1 MKTKCNFKELVVL
14 VALLFS
20 ALFSNMKAQNG
31 VCGDNLTWSF
41 NSETGELTITGTGEM
56 YDYDYFTAPWYPY
69 EANIEKLNIG
79 NGITYIGKYSFN
91 GLMNI
96 QEVTI
101 PNTVEI
107 IGNDSFDN
115 CGSLRIVNIPP
126 SVKKIENAAFGS
138 YAYKHLDEVNIQDLE
153 AWLIINFV
161 SSSSNPA
168 GISKSFKLNGE
179 ELTTIVIP
187 EHITELKAFVF
198 YNCSNIENFTTNG
211 QVNGI
216 HDSSLIGTKWYN
228 NQSDGVI
235 YFDKVL
241 YDYKGEMPVST
252 QIVVKDGIETIAKE
266 TFKNEEVLEAIT
278 LPNTLKTIEQ
288 SAFMSCSGL
297 KMIEFPESLQHIASL
312 AFCGCTSLEG
322 INIPSSI
329 EIIEESAFAECS
341 NLQNIIVN
349 EGNNYYDSRNNC
361 NAIVETLTNKL
372 IRGCLNTII
381 PENVEVLGES
391 AFSKCIGL
399 KTIKIPNSVKK
410 FEDKVFAKCVDL
422 ESIEL
427 SESLEDMGMHT
438 FSHCSN
444 LKKCVIPN
452 RITAIGGGMFNY
464 CTSLEK
470 VFLPNTIKKVGDFS
484 FTQCSSLKSID
495 FPSEL
500 DSIGMYAFSSCT
512 ALEKIVIPNS
522 VTFIGELAFNCK
534 GLKEVTLGKHVIN
547 IGDRAFIGCD
557 SLLVINAHMENPK
570 PINQNTFKNYEGVVL
585 NVPIGTKDK
594 YQYTSYWSKFTKIC
608 ESFGD
613 AGVVETGRD
622 GLIFIVYKNQG
633 VAAVKSGYAL
643 TESLIIPD
651 EIELDGSLYKVT
663 GIHMQAFSH
672 DNSILSLALGKNV
685 KSIGESAF
693 SGCKKLSKITFND
706 ELKYIGGSS
715 FNSTAISE
723 LNLPDSVEYIGGGA
737 FLYCSNLADIN
748 LNKNIKS
755 IGERVFNNTLW
766 YKNQADGLIYKD
778 DILFEHKGD
787 CNIYE
792 SLEVKDG
799 TRIVA
804 GKALR
809 NVYCTRVVLPNSLEY
824 ICRGAF
830 YNCSSLETI
839 NIPDNVE
846 MIDTVAFKGCRFLN
860 SKIKITKAHVMAS
873 AFYECE
879 NLTEVEFG
887 EEVKFLG
894 INAFYGCRQMKAIMC
909 YAWNPPICGENTF
922 GEINKETCKLYVPDG
937 TLELYRNADVWKD
950 FVNILE
956 ISSLGV
962 EDLVE
967 DDTPIE
973 YYDLNGIKVNNP
985 SNGVFIMKQ
994 GTKEN
999 KVIVK

>member
-56 YDYDYFTAPWYPY
+56 ENYSDSNSQPWIDIAKDVKRVVVADGVLSLGRNAFNNFINLESIKFSNTIKEIGQTAFS
-69 EANIEKLNIG
+69 NCTKL
-79 NGITYIGKYSFN
+79 
-91 GLMNI
+91 
-96 QEVTI
+96 QEVDL
-101 PNTVEI
+101 PQ
-107 IGNDSFDN
+107 
-115 CGSLRIVNIPP
+115 SLN
-126 SVKKIENAAFGS
+126 K
-138 YAYKHLDEVNIQDLE
+138 LDLY
-153 AWLIINFV
+153 
-161 SSSSNPA
+161 
-168 GISKSFKLNGE
+168 
-179 ELTTIVIP
+179 
-187 EHITELKAFVF
+187 VF
-198 YNCSNIENFTTNG
+198 
-211 QVNGI
+211 
-216 HDSSLIGTKWYN
+216 
-228 NQSDGVI
+228 
-235 YFDKVL
+235 
-241 YDYKGEMPVST
+241 
-252 QIVVKDGIETIAKE
+252 
-266 TFKNEEVLEAIT
+266 NE
-278 LPNTLKTIEQ
+278 
-288 SAFMSCSGL
+288 
-297 KMIEFPESLQHIASL
+297 
-312 AFCGCTSLEG
+312 CTSLK
-322 INIPSSI
+322 
-329 EIIEESAFAECS
+329 EC
-341 NLQNIIVN
+341 I
-349 EGNNYYDSRNNC
+349 
-361 NAIVETLTNKL
+361 
-372 IRGCLNTII
+372 
-381 PENVEVLGES
+381 
-391 AFSKCIGL
+391 
-399 KTIKIPNSVKK
+399 IPNSVTQIKAGA
-410 FEDKVFAKCVDL
+410 FY
-422 ESIEL
+422 
-427 SESLEDMGMHT
+427 
-438 FSHCSN
+438 
-444 LKKCVIPN
+444 
-452 RITAIGGGMFNY
+452 Y

-470 VFLPNTIKKVGDFS
+470 VQLPVGINKIESWMFANC
-484 FTQCSSLKSID
+484 TSLKSIEM
-495 FPSEL
+495 PNQI
-500 DSIGMYAFSSCT
+500 DSIGTYAFNACT
-512 ALEKIVIPNS
+512 SLTNVIIPNS
-522 VTFIGELAFNCK
+522 VTVVEEYAFNFCK
-534 GLKEVTLGKHVIN
+534 GLKEVTIGKRVVD
-547 IGDRAFIGCD
+547 IGDGVFRECD
-557 SLLVINAHMENPK
+557 SLVVVNSHMENPK

-594 YQYTSYWSKFTKIC
+594 YKYTSYWSKFTKIC

-613 AGVVETGRD
+613 AGVVETGCD

-633 VAAVKSGYAL
+633 VAAVKSSYAL

-663 GIHMQAFSH
+663 GIHMQAFSN

-830 YNCSSLETI
+830 YKCSSLETI

-846 MIDTVAFKGCRFLN
+846 MIDTVAFKECRFLN

-973 YYDLNGIKVNNP
+973 YYELNGIKVNNP

-994 GTKEN
+994 GTKAN

>member
-31 VCGDNLTWSF
+31 VCGDNLTWNF

-56 YDYDYFTAPWYPY
+56 ENYSDSNSQPWIDIAKDVKRVVVADGVLSLGRNAFNNFINLESIKFSNTIKEIGQTAFS
-69 EANIEKLNIG
+69 NCTKL
-79 NGITYIGKYSFN
+79 
-91 GLMNI
+91 
-96 QEVTI
+96 QEVDL
-101 PNTVEI
+101 PQ
-107 IGNDSFDN
+107 
-115 CGSLRIVNIPP
+115 SLN
-126 SVKKIENAAFGS
+126 K
-138 YAYKHLDEVNIQDLE
+138 LDLY
-153 AWLIINFV
+153 
-161 SSSSNPA
+161 
-168 GISKSFKLNGE
+168 
-179 ELTTIVIP
+179 
-187 EHITELKAFVF
+187 VF
-198 YNCSNIENFTTNG
+198 
-211 QVNGI
+211 
-216 HDSSLIGTKWYN
+216 
-228 NQSDGVI
+228 
-235 YFDKVL
+235 
-241 YDYKGEMPVST
+241 
-252 QIVVKDGIETIAKE
+252 
-266 TFKNEEVLEAIT
+266 NE
-278 LPNTLKTIEQ
+278 
-288 SAFMSCSGL
+288 
-297 KMIEFPESLQHIASL
+297 
-312 AFCGCTSLEG
+312 CTSLK
-322 INIPSSI
+322 
-329 EIIEESAFAECS
+329 EC
-341 NLQNIIVN
+341 I
-349 EGNNYYDSRNNC
+349 
-361 NAIVETLTNKL
+361 
-372 IRGCLNTII
+372 
-381 PENVEVLGES
+381 
-391 AFSKCIGL
+391 
-399 KTIKIPNSVKK
+399 IPNSVTQIKAGA
-410 FEDKVFAKCVDL
+410 FY
-422 ESIEL
+422 
-427 SESLEDMGMHT
+427 
-438 FSHCSN
+438 
-444 LKKCVIPN
+444 
-452 RITAIGGGMFNY
+452 Y

-470 VFLPNTIKKVGDFS
+470 VQLPVGINKIESWMFANC
-484 FTQCSSLKSID
+484 TSLKSIEM
-495 FPSEL
+495 PNQI
-500 DSIGMYAFSSCT
+500 DSIGTYAFNACT
-512 ALEKIVIPNS
+512 SLTNVIIPNY
-522 VTFIGELAFNCK
+522 VTVVEEYAFNFCK
-534 GLKEVTLGKHVIN
+534 GLKEVTIGKRVVD
-547 IGDRAFIGCD
+547 IGDGVFRECD
-557 SLLVINAHMENPK
+557 SLVVVNSHMENPK

-594 YQYTSYWSKFTKIC
+594 YKYTSYWSKFTKIC

-613 AGVVETGRD
+613 AGVVETGCD

-633 VAAVKSGYAL
+633 VAAVKSSYAL

-663 GIHMQAFSH
+663 GIHMQAFSN

-830 YNCSSLETI
+830 YKCSSLETI

-846 MIDTVAFKGCRFLN
+846 MIDTAAFWECRFLN

-973 YYDLNGIKVNNP
+973 YYELNGIKVNNP

-994 GTKEN
+994 GTKAN

>member
-20 ALFSNMKAQNG
+20 SLFSNMKAQNG

-56 YDYDYFTAPWYPY
+56 ENYSDSNSQPWIDIAKDVKRVVVADGVLSLGRNAFNNFINLESIKFSNTIKEIGQTAFS
-69 EANIEKLNIG
+69 NCTKL
-79 NGITYIGKYSFN
+79 
-91 GLMNI
+91 
-96 QEVTI
+96 QEVDL
-101 PNTVEI
+101 PQ
-107 IGNDSFDN
+107 
-115 CGSLRIVNIPP
+115 SLN
-126 SVKKIENAAFGS
+126 K
-138 YAYKHLDEVNIQDLE
+138 LDLY
-153 AWLIINFV
+153 
-161 SSSSNPA
+161 
-168 GISKSFKLNGE
+168 
-179 ELTTIVIP
+179 
-187 EHITELKAFVF
+187 VF
-198 YNCSNIENFTTNG
+198 
-211 QVNGI
+211 
-216 HDSSLIGTKWYN
+216 
-228 NQSDGVI
+228 
-235 YFDKVL
+235 
-241 YDYKGEMPVST
+241 
-252 QIVVKDGIETIAKE
+252 
-266 TFKNEEVLEAIT
+266 NE
-278 LPNTLKTIEQ
+278 
-288 SAFMSCSGL
+288 
-297 KMIEFPESLQHIASL
+297 
-312 AFCGCTSLEG
+312 CTSLK
-322 INIPSSI
+322 
-329 EIIEESAFAECS
+329 EC
-341 NLQNIIVN
+341 I
-349 EGNNYYDSRNNC
+349 
-361 NAIVETLTNKL
+361 
-372 IRGCLNTII
+372 
-381 PENVEVLGES
+381 
-391 AFSKCIGL
+391 
-399 KTIKIPNSVKK
+399 IPNSVTQIKAGA
-410 FEDKVFAKCVDL
+410 FY
-422 ESIEL
+422 
-427 SESLEDMGMHT
+427 
-438 FSHCSN
+438 
-444 LKKCVIPN
+444 
-452 RITAIGGGMFNY
+452 Y

-470 VFLPNTIKKVGDFS
+470 VQLPVGINKIESWMFANC
-484 FTQCSSLKSID
+484 TSLKSIEM
-495 FPSEL
+495 PNQI
-500 DSIGMYAFSSCT
+500 DSIGTYAFNACT
-512 ALEKIVIPNS
+512 SLTNVIIPNS
-522 VTFIGELAFNCK
+522 VTVVEEYAFNFCK
-534 GLKEVTLGKHVIN
+534 GLKEVTIGKRVVD
-547 IGDRAFIGCD
+547 IGDGVFRECD
-557 SLLVINAHMENPK
+557 SLVVVNSHMENPK

-594 YQYTSYWSKFTKIC
+594 YKYTSYWSKFTKIC

-613 AGVVETGRD
+613 AGVVETGCD

-633 VAAVKSGYAL
+633 VAAVKSSYAL

-663 GIHMQAFSH
+663 GIHMQAFLNN
-672 DNSILSLALGKNV
+672 NSLSSLTLGKNV
-685 KSIGESAF
+685 KSIGDSAF

-706 ELKYIGGSS
+706 ELQYIGESS
-715 FNSTAISE
+715 FTSTAISE

-846 MIDTVAFKGCRFLN
+846 MIDTVAFKECRFLN

-962 EDLVE
+962 EALVE

-994 GTKEN
+994 GTKAN

>member
-31 VCGDNLTWSF
+31 VCGDNLTWNF

-56 YDYDYFTAPWYPY
+56 ENYSDSNSQPWIDIAKDVKRVVVADGVLSLGRNAFNNFINLESIKFSNTIKEIGQTAFS
-69 EANIEKLNIG
+69 NCTKL
-79 NGITYIGKYSFN
+79 
-91 GLMNI
+91 
-96 QEVTI
+96 QEVDL
-101 PNTVEI
+101 PQ
-107 IGNDSFDN
+107 
-115 CGSLRIVNIPP
+115 SLN
-126 SVKKIENAAFGS
+126 K
-138 YAYKHLDEVNIQDLE
+138 LDLY
-153 AWLIINFV
+153 
-161 SSSSNPA
+161 
-168 GISKSFKLNGE
+168 
-179 ELTTIVIP
+179 
-187 EHITELKAFVF
+187 VF
-198 YNCSNIENFTTNG
+198 
-211 QVNGI
+211 
-216 HDSSLIGTKWYN
+216 
-228 NQSDGVI
+228 
-235 YFDKVL
+235 
-241 YDYKGEMPVST
+241 
-252 QIVVKDGIETIAKE
+252 
-266 TFKNEEVLEAIT
+266 NE
-278 LPNTLKTIEQ
+278 
-288 SAFMSCSGL
+288 
-297 KMIEFPESLQHIASL
+297 
-312 AFCGCTSLEG
+312 CTSLK
-322 INIPSSI
+322 
-329 EIIEESAFAECS
+329 EC
-341 NLQNIIVN
+341 I
-349 EGNNYYDSRNNC
+349 
-361 NAIVETLTNKL
+361 
-372 IRGCLNTII
+372 
-381 PENVEVLGES
+381 
-391 AFSKCIGL
+391 
-399 KTIKIPNSVKK
+399 IPNSVTQIKAGA
-410 FEDKVFAKCVDL
+410 FY
-422 ESIEL
+422 
-427 SESLEDMGMHT
+427 
-438 FSHCSN
+438 
-444 LKKCVIPN
+444 
-452 RITAIGGGMFNY
+452 Y

-470 VFLPNTIKKVGDFS
+470 VQLPVGINKIESWMFANC
-484 FTQCSSLKSID
+484 TSLKSIEM
-495 FPSEL
+495 PNQI
-500 DSIGMYAFSSCT
+500 DSIGTYAFNACT
-512 ALEKIVIPNS
+512 SLTNVIIPNS
-522 VTFIGELAFNCK
+522 VTVVEEYAFNFCK
-534 GLKEVTLGKHVIN
+534 GLKEVTIGKRVVD
-547 IGDRAFIGCD
+547 IGDGVFRECD
-557 SLLVINAHMENPK
+557 SLVVVNSHMENPK

-613 AGVVETGRD
+613 AGVVETGCD

-633 VAAVKSGYAL
+633 VAAVKSSYAL

-663 GIHMQAFSH
+663 GIHMQAFSN

-830 YNCSSLETI
+830 YKCSSLETI

-846 MIDTVAFKGCRFLN
+846 MIDTAAFWECRFLN

-994 GTKEN
+994 GTKAN

>member
-31 VCGDNLTWSF
+31 VCGDNLTWNF

-56 YDYDYFTAPWYPY
+56 ENYSDSNSQPWIDIAKDVKRVVVADGVLSLGRNAFNNFINLESIKFSNTIKEIGQTAFS
-69 EANIEKLNIG
+69 NCTKL
-79 NGITYIGKYSFN
+79 
-91 GLMNI
+91 
-96 QEVTI
+96 QEVDL
-101 PNTVEI
+101 PQ
-107 IGNDSFDN
+107 
-115 CGSLRIVNIPP
+115 SLN
-126 SVKKIENAAFGS
+126 K
-138 YAYKHLDEVNIQDLE
+138 LDLY
-153 AWLIINFV
+153 
-161 SSSSNPA
+161 
-168 GISKSFKLNGE
+168 
-179 ELTTIVIP
+179 
-187 EHITELKAFVF
+187 VF
-198 YNCSNIENFTTNG
+198 
-211 QVNGI
+211 
-216 HDSSLIGTKWYN
+216 
-228 NQSDGVI
+228 
-235 YFDKVL
+235 
-241 YDYKGEMPVST
+241 
-252 QIVVKDGIETIAKE
+252 
-266 TFKNEEVLEAIT
+266 NE
-278 LPNTLKTIEQ
+278 
-288 SAFMSCSGL
+288 
-297 KMIEFPESLQHIASL
+297 
-312 AFCGCTSLEG
+312 CTSLK
-322 INIPSSI
+322 
-329 EIIEESAFAECS
+329 EC
-341 NLQNIIVN
+341 I
-349 EGNNYYDSRNNC
+349 
-361 NAIVETLTNKL
+361 
-372 IRGCLNTII
+372 
-381 PENVEVLGES
+381 
-391 AFSKCIGL
+391 
-399 KTIKIPNSVKK
+399 IPNSVTQIKAGA
-410 FEDKVFAKCVDL
+410 FY
-422 ESIEL
+422 
-427 SESLEDMGMHT
+427 
-438 FSHCSN
+438 
-444 LKKCVIPN
+444 
-452 RITAIGGGMFNY
+452 Y

-470 VFLPNTIKKVGDFS
+470 VQLPVGINKIESWMFANC
-484 FTQCSSLKSID
+484 TSLKSIEM
-495 FPSEL
+495 PNQI
-500 DSIGMYAFSSCT
+500 DSIGTYAFNACT
-512 ALEKIVIPNS
+512 SLTNVIIPNS
-522 VTFIGELAFNCK
+522 VTVVEEYAFNFCK
-534 GLKEVTLGKHVIN
+534 GLKEVTIGKRVVD
-547 IGDRAFIGCD
+547 IGDGVFRECD
-557 SLLVINAHMENPK
+557 SLVVVNSHMENPK

-594 YQYTSYWSKFTKIC
+594 YKYTSYWSKFTKIC

-613 AGVVETGRD
+613 AGVVETGCD

-633 VAAVKSGYAL
+633 VAAVKSSYAL

-663 GIHMQAFSH
+663 GIHMQAFSN

-830 YNCSSLETI
+830 YKCSSLETI

-846 MIDTVAFKGCRFLN
+846 MIDTVAFKECRFLN

-962 EDLVE
+962 EALVE

-973 YYDLNGIKVNNP
+973 YYELNGIKVNNP

-994 GTKEN
+994 GTKAN

>member
-31 VCGDNLTWSF
+31 VCGDNLTWNF

-56 YDYDYFTAPWYPY
+56 ENYSDSNSQPWIDIAKDVKRVVVADGVLSLGRNAFNNFINLESIKFSNTIKEIGQTAFS
-69 EANIEKLNIG
+69 NCTKL
-79 NGITYIGKYSFN
+79 
-91 GLMNI
+91 
-96 QEVTI
+96 QEVDL
-101 PNTVEI
+101 PQ
-107 IGNDSFDN
+107 
-115 CGSLRIVNIPP
+115 SLN
-126 SVKKIENAAFGS
+126 K
-138 YAYKHLDEVNIQDLE
+138 LDLY
-153 AWLIINFV
+153 
-161 SSSSNPA
+161 
-168 GISKSFKLNGE
+168 
-179 ELTTIVIP
+179 
-187 EHITELKAFVF
+187 VF
-198 YNCSNIENFTTNG
+198 
-211 QVNGI
+211 
-216 HDSSLIGTKWYN
+216 
-228 NQSDGVI
+228 
-235 YFDKVL
+235 
-241 YDYKGEMPVST
+241 
-252 QIVVKDGIETIAKE
+252 
-266 TFKNEEVLEAIT
+266 NE
-278 LPNTLKTIEQ
+278 
-288 SAFMSCSGL
+288 
-297 KMIEFPESLQHIASL
+297 
-312 AFCGCTSLEG
+312 CTSLK
-322 INIPSSI
+322 
-329 EIIEESAFAECS
+329 EC
-341 NLQNIIVN
+341 I
-349 EGNNYYDSRNNC
+349 
-361 NAIVETLTNKL
+361 
-372 IRGCLNTII
+372 
-381 PENVEVLGES
+381 
-391 AFSKCIGL
+391 
-399 KTIKIPNSVKK
+399 IPNSVTQIKAGA
-410 FEDKVFAKCVDL
+410 FY
-422 ESIEL
+422 
-427 SESLEDMGMHT
+427 
-438 FSHCSN
+438 
-444 LKKCVIPN
+444 
-452 RITAIGGGMFNY
+452 Y

-470 VFLPNTIKKVGDFS
+470 VQLPVGINKIESWMFANC
-484 FTQCSSLKSID
+484 TSLKSIEM
-495 FPSEL
+495 PNQI
-500 DSIGMYAFSSCT
+500 DSIGTYAFNACT
-512 ALEKIVIPNS
+512 SLTNVIIPNS
-522 VTFIGELAFNCK
+522 VTVVEEYAFNFCK
-534 GLKEVTLGKHVIN
+534 GLKEVTIGKRVVD
-547 IGDRAFIGCD
+547 IGDGVFRECD
-557 SLLVINAHMENPK
+557 SLVVVNSHMENPK

-594 YQYTSYWSKFTKIC
+594 YKYTSYWSKFTKIC

-613 AGVVETGRD
+613 AGVVETGCD

-633 VAAVKSGYAL
+633 VAAVKSSYAL

-663 GIHMQAFSH
+663 GIHMQAFSN

-830 YNCSSLETI
+830 YKCSSLETI

-846 MIDTVAFKGCRFLN
+846 MIDTVAFKECRFLN

-994 GTKEN
+994 GTKAN

>member
-31 VCGDNLTWSF
+31 VCGDNLTWNF

-56 YDYDYFTAPWYPY
+56 ENYSDSNSQPWIDIAKDVKRVVVADGVLSLGRNAFNNFINLESIKFSNTIKEIGQTAFS
-69 EANIEKLNIG
+69 NCTKL
-79 NGITYIGKYSFN
+79 
-91 GLMNI
+91 
-96 QEVTI
+96 QEVDL
-101 PNTVEI
+101 PQ
-107 IGNDSFDN
+107 
-115 CGSLRIVNIPP
+115 SLN
-126 SVKKIENAAFGS
+126 K
-138 YAYKHLDEVNIQDLE
+138 LDLY
-153 AWLIINFV
+153 
-161 SSSSNPA
+161 
-168 GISKSFKLNGE
+168 
-179 ELTTIVIP
+179 
-187 EHITELKAFVF
+187 VF
-198 YNCSNIENFTTNG
+198 
-211 QVNGI
+211 
-216 HDSSLIGTKWYN
+216 
-228 NQSDGVI
+228 
-235 YFDKVL
+235 
-241 YDYKGEMPVST
+241 
-252 QIVVKDGIETIAKE
+252 
-266 TFKNEEVLEAIT
+266 NE
-278 LPNTLKTIEQ
+278 
-288 SAFMSCSGL
+288 
-297 KMIEFPESLQHIASL
+297 
-312 AFCGCTSLEG
+312 CTSLK
-322 INIPSSI
+322 
-329 EIIEESAFAECS
+329 EC
-341 NLQNIIVN
+341 I
-349 EGNNYYDSRNNC
+349 
-361 NAIVETLTNKL
+361 
-372 IRGCLNTII
+372 
-381 PENVEVLGES
+381 
-391 AFSKCIGL
+391 
-399 KTIKIPNSVKK
+399 IPNSVTQIKAGA
-410 FEDKVFAKCVDL
+410 FY
-422 ESIEL
+422 
-427 SESLEDMGMHT
+427 
-438 FSHCSN
+438 
-444 LKKCVIPN
+444 
-452 RITAIGGGMFNY
+452 Y

-470 VFLPNTIKKVGDFS
+470 VQLPVGINKIESWMFANC
-484 FTQCSSLKSID
+484 TSLKSIEM
-495 FPSEL
+495 PNQI
-500 DSIGMYAFSSCT
+500 DSIGTYAFNACT
-512 ALEKIVIPNS
+512 SLTNVIIPNS
-522 VTFIGELAFNCK
+522 VTVVEEYAFNFCK
-534 GLKEVTLGKHVIN
+534 GLKEVTIGKRVVD
-547 IGDRAFIGCD
+547 IGDGVFRECD
-557 SLLVINAHMENPK
+557 SLVVVNSHMENPK

-594 YQYTSYWSKFTKIC
+594 YKYTSYWSKFTKIC

-613 AGVVETGRD
+613 AGVVETGCD

-633 VAAVKSGYAL
+633 VAAVKSSYAL

-663 GIHMQAFSH
+663 GIHMQAFSN

-830 YNCSSLETI
+830 YKCSSLETI

-846 MIDTVAFKGCRFLN
+846 MIDTVAFKECRFLN

-962 EDLVE
+962 EALVE

-994 GTKEN
+994 GTKAN

>member
-1 MKTKCNFKELVVL
+1 MKTKCNFKELIVL

-20 ALFSNMKAQNG
+20 ALFSSMKAQNG

-56 YDYDYFTAPWYPY
+56 ENYSDSNSQPWIDIAKDVKRVVVADGVLSLGRNAFNNFINLESIKFSNTIKEIGQTAFS
-69 EANIEKLNIG
+69 NCTKL
-79 NGITYIGKYSFN
+79 
-91 GLMNI
+91 
-96 QEVTI
+96 QEVDL
-101 PNTVEI
+101 PQ
-107 IGNDSFDN
+107 
-115 CGSLRIVNIPP
+115 SLN
-126 SVKKIENAAFGS
+126 K
-138 YAYKHLDEVNIQDLE
+138 LDLY
-153 AWLIINFV
+153 
-161 SSSSNPA
+161 
-168 GISKSFKLNGE
+168 
-179 ELTTIVIP
+179 
-187 EHITELKAFVF
+187 VF
-198 YNCSNIENFTTNG
+198 
-211 QVNGI
+211 
-216 HDSSLIGTKWYN
+216 
-228 NQSDGVI
+228 
-235 YFDKVL
+235 
-241 YDYKGEMPVST
+241 
-252 QIVVKDGIETIAKE
+252 
-266 TFKNEEVLEAIT
+266 NE
-278 LPNTLKTIEQ
+278 
-288 SAFMSCSGL
+288 
-297 KMIEFPESLQHIASL
+297 
-312 AFCGCTSLEG
+312 CTSLK
-322 INIPSSI
+322 
-329 EIIEESAFAECS
+329 EC
-341 NLQNIIVN
+341 I
-349 EGNNYYDSRNNC
+349 
-361 NAIVETLTNKL
+361 
-372 IRGCLNTII
+372 
-381 PENVEVLGES
+381 
-391 AFSKCIGL
+391 
-399 KTIKIPNSVKK
+399 IPNSVTQIKAGA
-410 FEDKVFAKCVDL
+410 FY
-422 ESIEL
+422 
-427 SESLEDMGMHT
+427 
-438 FSHCSN
+438 
-444 LKKCVIPN
+444 
-452 RITAIGGGMFNY
+452 Y

-470 VFLPNTIKKVGDFS
+470 VQLPVGINKIESWMFANC
-484 FTQCSSLKSID
+484 TSLKSIEM
-495 FPSEL
+495 PNQI
-500 DSIGMYAFSSCT
+500 DSIGTYAFNACT
-512 ALEKIVIPNS
+512 SLTNVIIPNS
-522 VTFIGELAFNCK
+522 VTVVEEYAFNFCK
-534 GLKEVTLGKHVIN
+534 GLKEVTIGKRVVD
-547 IGDRAFIGCD
+547 IGDGVFRECD
-557 SLLVINAHMENPK
+557 SLVVVNSHMENPK

-594 YQYTSYWSKFTKIC
+594 YKYTSYWSKFTKIC

-613 AGVVETGRD
+613 AGVVETGCD

-633 VAAVKSGYAL
+633 VAAVKSSYAL

-663 GIHMQAFSH
+663 GIHMQAFSN

-830 YNCSSLETI
+830 YKCSSLETI

-846 MIDTVAFKGCRFLN
+846 MIDTVAFKECRFLN

-994 GTKEN
+994 GTKAN

>member
-31 VCGDNLTWSF
+31 VCGDNLTWNF

-56 YDYDYFTAPWYPY
+56 ENYSDSNSQPWIDIAKDVKRVVVADGVLSLGRNAFNNFINLESIKFSNTIKEIGQTAFS
-69 EANIEKLNIG
+69 NCTKL
-79 NGITYIGKYSFN
+79 
-91 GLMNI
+91 
-96 QEVTI
+96 QEVDL
-101 PNTVEI
+101 PQ
-107 IGNDSFDN
+107 
-115 CGSLRIVNIPP
+115 SLN
-126 SVKKIENAAFGS
+126 K
-138 YAYKHLDEVNIQDLE
+138 LDLY
-153 AWLIINFV
+153 
-161 SSSSNPA
+161 
-168 GISKSFKLNGE
+168 
-179 ELTTIVIP
+179 
-187 EHITELKAFVF
+187 VF
-198 YNCSNIENFTTNG
+198 
-211 QVNGI
+211 
-216 HDSSLIGTKWYN
+216 
-228 NQSDGVI
+228 
-235 YFDKVL
+235 
-241 YDYKGEMPVST
+241 
-252 QIVVKDGIETIAKE
+252 
-266 TFKNEEVLEAIT
+266 NE
-278 LPNTLKTIEQ
+278 
-288 SAFMSCSGL
+288 
-297 KMIEFPESLQHIASL
+297 
-312 AFCGCTSLEG
+312 CTSLK
-322 INIPSSI
+322 
-329 EIIEESAFAECS
+329 EC
-341 NLQNIIVN
+341 I
-349 EGNNYYDSRNNC
+349 
-361 NAIVETLTNKL
+361 
-372 IRGCLNTII
+372 
-381 PENVEVLGES
+381 
-391 AFSKCIGL
+391 
-399 KTIKIPNSVKK
+399 IPNSVTQIKAGA
-410 FEDKVFAKCVDL
+410 FY
-422 ESIEL
+422 
-427 SESLEDMGMHT
+427 
-438 FSHCSN
+438 
-444 LKKCVIPN
+444 
-452 RITAIGGGMFNY
+452 Y

-470 VFLPNTIKKVGDFS
+470 VQLPVGINKIESWMFANC
-484 FTQCSSLKSID
+484 TSLKSIEM
-495 FPSEL
+495 PNQI
-500 DSIGMYAFSSCT
+500 DSIGTYAFNACT
-512 ALEKIVIPNS
+512 SLTNVIIPNS
-522 VTFIGELAFNCK
+522 VTVVEEYAFNICK
-534 GLKEVTLGKHVIN
+534 GLKEVTIGKRVVD
-547 IGDRAFIGCD
+547 IGDGVFRECD
-557 SLLVINAHMENPK
+557 SLVVVNSHMENPK

-594 YQYTSYWSKFTKIC
+594 YKYTSYWSKFTKIC

-613 AGVVETGRD
+613 AGVVETGCD

-633 VAAVKSGYAL
+633 VAAVKSSYAL

-663 GIHMQAFSH
+663 GIHMQAFSN

-830 YNCSSLETI
+830 YKCSSLETI

-846 MIDTVAFKGCRFLN
+846 MIDTVAFKECRFLN

-962 EDLVE
+962 EALVE

-994 GTKEN
+994 GTKAN

>member
-56 YDYDYFTAPWYPY
+56 ENYSDSNSQPWIDIAKDVKRVVVADGVLSLGRNAFNNFINLESIKFSNTIKEIGQTAFS
-69 EANIEKLNIG
+69 NCTKL
-79 NGITYIGKYSFN
+79 
-91 GLMNI
+91 
-96 QEVTI
+96 QEVDL
-101 PNTVEI
+101 PQ
-107 IGNDSFDN
+107 
-115 CGSLRIVNIPP
+115 SLN
-126 SVKKIENAAFGS
+126 K
-138 YAYKHLDEVNIQDLE
+138 LDLY
-153 AWLIINFV
+153 
-161 SSSSNPA
+161 
-168 GISKSFKLNGE
+168 
-179 ELTTIVIP
+179 
-187 EHITELKAFVF
+187 VF
-198 YNCSNIENFTTNG
+198 
-211 QVNGI
+211 
-216 HDSSLIGTKWYN
+216 
-228 NQSDGVI
+228 
-235 YFDKVL
+235 
-241 YDYKGEMPVST
+241 
-252 QIVVKDGIETIAKE
+252 
-266 TFKNEEVLEAIT
+266 NE
-278 LPNTLKTIEQ
+278 
-288 SAFMSCSGL
+288 
-297 KMIEFPESLQHIASL
+297 
-312 AFCGCTSLEG
+312 CTSLK
-322 INIPSSI
+322 
-329 EIIEESAFAECS
+329 EC
-341 NLQNIIVN
+341 I
-349 EGNNYYDSRNNC
+349 
-361 NAIVETLTNKL
+361 
-372 IRGCLNTII
+372 
-381 PENVEVLGES
+381 
-391 AFSKCIGL
+391 
-399 KTIKIPNSVKK
+399 IPNSVTQIKAGA
-410 FEDKVFAKCVDL
+410 FY
-422 ESIEL
+422 
-427 SESLEDMGMHT
+427 
-438 FSHCSN
+438 
-444 LKKCVIPN
+444 
-452 RITAIGGGMFNY
+452 Y

-470 VFLPNTIKKVGDFS
+470 VQLPVGINKIESWMFANC
-484 FTQCSSLKSID
+484 TSLKSIEM
-495 FPSEL
+495 PNQI
-500 DSIGMYAFSSCT
+500 DSIGTYAFNACT
-512 ALEKIVIPNS
+512 SLTNVIIPNS
-522 VTFIGELAFNCK
+522 VTVVEEYAFNFCK
-534 GLKEVTLGKHVIN
+534 GLKEVTIGKRVVD
-547 IGDRAFIGCD
+547 IGDGVFRECD
-557 SLLVINAHMENPK
+557 SLVVVNSHMENPK

-613 AGVVETGRD
+613 AGVVETGCD

-633 VAAVKSGYAL
+633 VAAVKSSYAL

-663 GIHMQAFSH
+663 GIHMQAFSN

-830 YNCSSLETI
+830 YKCSSLETI

-846 MIDTVAFKGCRFLN
+846 MIDTVAFKECRFLN

-973 YYDLNGIKVNNP
+973 YYELNGIKVNNP

-994 GTKEN
+994 GTKAN

>member
-31 VCGDNLTWSF
+31 VCGDNLTWNF

-56 YDYDYFTAPWYPY
+56 ENYSDSNSQPWIDIAKDVKRVVVADGVLSLGRNAFNNFINLESIKFSNTIKEIGQTAFS
-69 EANIEKLNIG
+69 NCTKL
-79 NGITYIGKYSFN
+79 
-91 GLMNI
+91 
-96 QEVTI
+96 QEVDL
-101 PNTVEI
+101 PQ
-107 IGNDSFDN
+107 
-115 CGSLRIVNIPP
+115 SLN
-126 SVKKIENAAFGS
+126 K
-138 YAYKHLDEVNIQDLE
+138 LDLY
-153 AWLIINFV
+153 
-161 SSSSNPA
+161 
-168 GISKSFKLNGE
+168 
-179 ELTTIVIP
+179 
-187 EHITELKAFVF
+187 VF
-198 YNCSNIENFTTNG
+198 
-211 QVNGI
+211 
-216 HDSSLIGTKWYN
+216 
-228 NQSDGVI
+228 
-235 YFDKVL
+235 
-241 YDYKGEMPVST
+241 
-252 QIVVKDGIETIAKE
+252 
-266 TFKNEEVLEAIT
+266 NE
-278 LPNTLKTIEQ
+278 
-288 SAFMSCSGL
+288 
-297 KMIEFPESLQHIASL
+297 
-312 AFCGCTSLEG
+312 CTSLK
-322 INIPSSI
+322 
-329 EIIEESAFAECS
+329 EC
-341 NLQNIIVN
+341 I
-349 EGNNYYDSRNNC
+349 
-361 NAIVETLTNKL
+361 
-372 IRGCLNTII
+372 
-381 PENVEVLGES
+381 
-391 AFSKCIGL
+391 
-399 KTIKIPNSVKK
+399 IPNSVTQIKAGA
-410 FEDKVFAKCVDL
+410 FY
-422 ESIEL
+422 
-427 SESLEDMGMHT
+427 
-438 FSHCSN
+438 
-444 LKKCVIPN
+444 
-452 RITAIGGGMFNY
+452 Y

-470 VFLPNTIKKVGDFS
+470 VQLPVGINKIESWMFANC
-484 FTQCSSLKSID
+484 TSLKSIEM
-495 FPSEL
+495 PNQI
-500 DSIGMYAFSSCT
+500 DSIGTYAFNACT
-512 ALEKIVIPNS
+512 SLTNVIIPNS
-522 VTFIGELAFNCK
+522 VTVVEEYAFNFCK
-534 GLKEVTLGKHVIN
+534 GLKEVTIGKRVVD
-547 IGDRAFIGCD
+547 IGDGVFRECD
-557 SLLVINAHMENPK
+557 SLVVVNSHMENPK

-594 YQYTSYWSKFTKIC
+594 YKYTSYWSKFTKIC

-613 AGVVETGRD
+613 AGVVETGCD

-633 VAAVKSGYAL
+633 VAAVKSSYAL

-663 GIHMQAFSH
+663 GIHMQAFSN

-830 YNCSSLETI
+830 YKCSSLETI

-846 MIDTVAFKGCRFLN
+846 MIDTAAFWECRFLN

-973 YYDLNGIKVNNP
+973 YYELNGIKVNNP

-994 GTKEN
+994 GTKAN

>member
-31 VCGDNLTWSF
+31 VCGDNLTWNF

-56 YDYDYFTAPWYPY
+56 ENYSDSNSQPWIDIAKDVKRVVVADGVLSLGRNAFNNFINLESIKFSNTIKEIGQTAFS
-69 EANIEKLNIG
+69 NCTKL
-79 NGITYIGKYSFN
+79 
-91 GLMNI
+91 
-96 QEVTI
+96 QEVDL
-101 PNTVEI
+101 PQ
-107 IGNDSFDN
+107 
-115 CGSLRIVNIPP
+115 SLN
-126 SVKKIENAAFGS
+126 K
-138 YAYKHLDEVNIQDLE
+138 LDLY
-153 AWLIINFV
+153 
-161 SSSSNPA
+161 
-168 GISKSFKLNGE
+168 
-179 ELTTIVIP
+179 
-187 EHITELKAFVF
+187 VF
-198 YNCSNIENFTTNG
+198 
-211 QVNGI
+211 
-216 HDSSLIGTKWYN
+216 
-228 NQSDGVI
+228 
-235 YFDKVL
+235 
-241 YDYKGEMPVST
+241 
-252 QIVVKDGIETIAKE
+252 
-266 TFKNEEVLEAIT
+266 NE
-278 LPNTLKTIEQ
+278 
-288 SAFMSCSGL
+288 
-297 KMIEFPESLQHIASL
+297 
-312 AFCGCTSLEG
+312 CTSLK
-322 INIPSSI
+322 
-329 EIIEESAFAECS
+329 EC
-341 NLQNIIVN
+341 I
-349 EGNNYYDSRNNC
+349 
-361 NAIVETLTNKL
+361 
-372 IRGCLNTII
+372 
-381 PENVEVLGES
+381 
-391 AFSKCIGL
+391 
-399 KTIKIPNSVKK
+399 IPNSVTQIKAGA
-410 FEDKVFAKCVDL
+410 FY
-422 ESIEL
+422 
-427 SESLEDMGMHT
+427 
-438 FSHCSN
+438 
-444 LKKCVIPN
+444 
-452 RITAIGGGMFNY
+452 Y

-470 VFLPNTIKKVGDFS
+470 VQLPVGINKIESWMFANC
-484 FTQCSSLKSID
+484 TSLKSIEM
-495 FPSEL
+495 PNQI
-500 DSIGMYAFSSCT
+500 DSIGTYAFNACT
-512 ALEKIVIPNS
+512 SLTNVIIPNS
-522 VTFIGELAFNCK
+522 VTVVEEYAFNFCK
-534 GLKEVTLGKHVIN
+534 GLKEVTIGKRVVD
-547 IGDRAFIGCD
+547 IGDGVFRECD
-557 SLLVINAHMENPK
+557 SLVVVNSHMENPK

-594 YQYTSYWSKFTKIC
+594 YKYTSYWSKFTKIC

-613 AGVVETGRD
+613 AGVVETGCD

-633 VAAVKSGYAL
+633 VAAVKSSYAL

-663 GIHMQAFSH
+663 GIHMQAFSN

-830 YNCSSLETI
+830 YKCSSLETI

-846 MIDTVAFKGCRFLN
+846 MIDTAAFWECRFLN

-962 EDLVE
+962 EALVE

-994 GTKEN
+994 GTKAN